1 MKTVSITEP
10 EAMLLALLNQ
20 ARQEDIVVQLADG
33 QAFILTAIDSFDE
46 EIVRT
51 QKNAA
56 LMSLLDARGQEP
68 ATIDLAAL
76 KADLGID

>member
-1 MKTVSITEP
+1 MRTVSIIEP

-20 ARQEDIVVQLADG
+20 ARQEDILVQLADG
-33 QAFILTAIDSFDE
+33 QTFILTAIDSFDE

-51 QKNAA
+51 QKNTA
-56 LMSLLDARGQEP
+56 LMSLLDARAQEP
-68 ATIDLAAL
+68 ATIDLATL